1 MISQLTT
8 AQAQQYVLDD
18 PVRTHLSAEYRTTE
32 GRQMWALYEDKYA
45 VADEPSDVPLAIIC
59 VAYTNAV
66 PKNETELHW
75 YSSASGSGAIS
86 TTTAVFYT
94 VWSYS
99 KGAGQT
105 IVNSVANHIRDTH
118 TEIENWVTLSP
129 LTEMAERFHLSN
141 GAELFAKYPENQTFE
156 YTKQFM
162 DYDARMN
169 ELQGITNDNP
179 QLITED

>member
-1 MISQLTT
+1 MIRQLTLEET
-8 AQAQQYVLDD
+8 QQYITDD
-18 PVRTHLSAEYRTTE
+18 TVRPHLTSEYRTTD
-32 GRQMWALYEDKYA
+32 GRQVWGLFEDQYA
-45 VADEPSDVPLAIIC
+45 VADEPSNTPLAVIC

-75 YSSASGSGAIS
+75 YSNASGTGAVS

-129 LTEMAERFHLSN
+129 LTEMAERFHTKN
-141 GAELFAKYPENQTFE
+141 GARLKSIHDTCQIFE
-156 YTKQFM
+156 YTHLMREK
-162 DYDARMN
+162 
-169 ELQGITNDNP
+169 ITS
-179 QLITED
+179 